1 MSKACVLILHFRN
14 LFELIN
20 KKQKQATVV
29 FEDNSGAVSLSRSVK
44 ITSRTK
50 HVDVKFHHVR
60 SLVADG
66 VVDVTYIKTELE
78 RVDILT
84 KSSADVKFLNNRL
97 RLLGV

>member
-1 MSKACVLILHFRN
+1 MSKACVIILHFRN
-14 LFELIN
+14 LLELNN

-66 VVDVTYIKTELE
+66 VVDVTYIKTELQ
-78 RVDILT
+78 RADILT
-84 KSSADVKFLNNRL
+84 KRL
-97 RLLGV
+97 EL